1 MAKASFLPQKNDLP
15 DVWVNWFDNLQ
26 GEVGLNNARFLWI
39 KWWNEIKPTSSN
51 TINLRNQM
59 EARGVVIEPES
70 ALGKIGDI
78 GSDVFSGIGTAFRGV
93 GTLITI
99 SVVGGIAIIG
109 LVLYN
114 FTKDESGRAELKS
127 LASKIATKG
136 M

>member
-1 MAKASFLPQKNDLP
+1 
-15 DVWVNWFDNLQ
+15 
-26 GEVGLNNARFLWI
+26 
-39 KWWNEIKPTSSN
+39 
-51 TINLRNQM
+51 
-59 EARGVVIEPES
+59 
-70 ALGKIGDI
+70 
-78 GSDVFSGIGTAFRGV
+78 VFSGIGTAFRGV

-114 FTKDESGRAELKS
+114 FTKDESGRAELKN